1 MALRP
6 PADIARETLKL
17 LAARRLTPTPAN
29 YQSVYEEV
37 AGLLPQVSFPQTPL
51 RRIASILPTQTPVQ
65 KRLAQSFQQAVESQ
79 DWTALQSAIVDY
91 AQLDLGIT
99 PQPPVTHTSPAT
111 QIVDALPA
119 STAQQLARMVEAM
132 RSVLGSADQRMRE
145 LSDQLLEFLADDDLP
160 LPRLEAKLHNYSYRL
175 NFTAEDQA
183 QRRHCIHA
191 LLRMVCTHIA
201 DIARQDASL
210 QQHAQALTDAITQ
223 PWTLQQ
229 LDTIQSCL
237 KNLLFRHLEIE
248 GNRSQ
253 VHEQL
258 KQLLG
263 EHAVQMSRL
272 GQLSEAHASALQSCA
287 QQIQQSQDLGELAS
301 MLEAVVS
308 SGTALA
314 TENRMV
320 QAQLADLRAQAESQ
334 EQKILELSTHLQ
346 EIQQITRHDAAT
358 GAFNLAGLEEA
369 LATEQARNQRHHF
382 PLSLACLEVDPPQDP
397 ASPVSMQA
405 DDAALM
411 HLARLVRSTLRP
423 QDALGRT
430 SDHRLAVIFPET
442 DPTQAAQALARLQM
456 ALQQRP
462 LLLDEQVL
470 PQSFSA
476 GVIAVQHL
484 EAPQHAL
491 ERAQAACEQAQR
503 MGRARVSIF

>member
-1 MALRP
+1 
-6 PADIARETLKL
+6 
-17 LAARRLTPTPAN
+17 
-29 YQSVYEEV
+29 
-37 AGLLPQVSFPQTPL
+37 
-51 RRIASILPTQTPVQ
+51 
-65 KRLAQSFQQAVESQ
+65 
-79 DWTALQSAIVDY
+79 
-91 AQLDLGIT
+91 
-99 PQPPVTHTSPAT
+99 
-111 QIVDALPA
+111 
-119 STAQQLARMVEAM
+119 
-132 RSVLGSADQRMRE
+132 
-145 LSDQLLEFLADDDLP
+145 
-160 LPRLEAKLHNYSYRL
+160 
-175 NFTAEDQA
+175 
-183 QRRHCIHA
+183 
-191 LLRMVCTHIA
+191 
-201 DIARQDASL
+201 
-210 QQHAQALTDAITQ
+210 
-223 PWTLQQ
+223 
-229 LDTIQSCL
+229 
-237 KNLLFRHLEIE
+237 
-248 GNRSQ
+248 
-253 VHEQL
+253 
-258 KQLLG
+258 
-263 EHAVQMSRL
+263 MSRL

-358 GAFNLAGLEEA
+358 GAFNLVGLEEA

-397 ASPVSMQA
+397 ASTVSMQA